1 MKKYRISLV
10 NVHYISNEEHLYTFM
25 VYRKFLFFWIPVH
38 SEEGTNRNDEF
49 DKCMEFISS
58 KQGSLIN
65 KYED

>member
-10 NVHYISNEEHLYTFM
+10 NVHYISNKEQLYTFV

-49 DKCMEFISS
+49 DKCIAFINE
-58 KQGSLIN
+58 KKGVLTN
-65 KYED
+65 KFDD